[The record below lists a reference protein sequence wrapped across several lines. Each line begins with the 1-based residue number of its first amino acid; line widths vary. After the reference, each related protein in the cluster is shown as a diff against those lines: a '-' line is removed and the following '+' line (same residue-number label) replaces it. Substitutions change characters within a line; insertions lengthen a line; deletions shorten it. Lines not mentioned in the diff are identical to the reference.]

1 MAKIKVEIDAD
12 LQDLIPQFTENRKKD
27 ILTLEELIAKNDL
40 PAIAALTHKIKGAAS
55 SYGFMQLSEIAAQ
68 MEKLSKNNES
78 SQLAGLV
85 QEMKTHF
92 ENIEIQF
99 VPMS

>member
-27 ILTLEELIAKNDL
+27 ILALEDLISKNDL

-78 SQLAGLV
+78 APLANLA
-85 QEMKTHF
+85 QEMKAHF
-92 ENIEIQF
+92 ESIEIHF

>member
-55 SYGFMQLSEIAAQ
+55 SYGFMKLSEIAAQ
-68 MEKLSKNNES
+68 MEKLSKNNEG
-78 SQLAGLV
+78 SQLATLA
-85 QEMKTHF
+85 QEMKNHF

>member
-27 ILTLEELIAKNDL
+27 ILALEELIAKNDL

-68 MEKLSKNNES
+68 MEKLSKNNEGT
-78 SQLAGLV
+78 QLAALA
-85 QEMKTHF
+85 QDMKNHF